1 MTFTRDALGDK
12 IINRIGGYEK
22 LTKKHRAQKETIIP
36 QSYPPESREKHSGG
50 CGFFSVFE

>member
-22 LTKKHRAQKETIIP
+22 LTKKHRPKKRHR
-36 QSYPPESREKHSGG
+36 YPPELSSRVPRETLWGMWLLLSY
-50 CGFFSVFE
+50 